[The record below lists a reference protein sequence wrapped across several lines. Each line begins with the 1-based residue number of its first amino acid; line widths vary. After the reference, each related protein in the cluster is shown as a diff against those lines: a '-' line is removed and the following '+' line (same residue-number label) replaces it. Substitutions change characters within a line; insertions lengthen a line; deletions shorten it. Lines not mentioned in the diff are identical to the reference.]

1 MVDGNGSA
9 SAAVS
14 YQQYDGAS
22 GSYQDIPTS
31 PPPRSPR
38 MKWILGAVLVA
49 VLGIVYTVLVP
60 APSAAV
66 VNKEMAKSGLQVKA
80 DGKVKLFDEF
90 SKCFFFSSS
99 LAPSLPLPRLPRSLP
114 VSLFLERLP

>member
-90 SKCFFFSSS
+90 SKCFFSSS
-99 LAPSLPLPRLPRSLP
+99 LSLAPCLSLASLP